1 MSGGLLQ
8 IATSRTPWRR
18 TRISVVDG
26 GGCDSAAVEE
36 TTERFDTIFG
46 IGGVGEVPGGPQP
59 LGNGAEPWPD
69 SLLYVGCINGLAPHL
84 SVPTKHLHALTS
96 VSS

>member
-1 MSGGLLQ
+1 MYSSCVHLSSVGKSCTHLSLGVGGMSGGLLQ

-36 TTERFDTIFG
+36 TPERFDTIFG
-46 IGGVGEVPGGPQP
+46 IGGVGEVPGGP
-59 LGNGAEPWPD
+59 
-69 SLLYVGCINGLAPHL
+69 
-84 SVPTKHLHALTS
+84 
-96 VSS
+96 